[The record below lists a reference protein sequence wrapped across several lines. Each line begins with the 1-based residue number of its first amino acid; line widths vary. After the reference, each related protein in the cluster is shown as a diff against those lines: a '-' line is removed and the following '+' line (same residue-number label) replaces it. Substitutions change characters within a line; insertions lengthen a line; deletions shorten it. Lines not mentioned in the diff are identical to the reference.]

1 MAAGGYRIRRVPAI
15 VIDAKLA
22 EDVMGRG
29 IDEMTLSDAISK
41 PGRRA
46 RRRRRRRGV
55 APFGPVDN
63 KYYGINIFRT
73 DATSALFNNKPE
85 AFTWG

>member
-1 MAAGGYRIRRVPAI
+1 MHDPDVAVAAVGYGIRRVPAI

-41 PGRRA
+41 TGPPRTTAMGSSRRCPVWP
-46 RRRRRRRGV
+46 RRQ
-55 APFGPVDN
+55 
-63 KYYGINIFRT
+63 
-73 DATSALFNNKPE
+73 
-85 AFTWG
+85 